1 MINRVFMYSKKEAKK
16 NKVAFSIIEIVM
28 SIIVFLIATF
38 LLVDLNMGHESMR
51 FLVFSFAGIIIY
63 FSTIAGIRL
72 RDKYKAYA
80 TTDDGSIYL
89 IESLNNVQGVSRL
102 GNRLPNSLDSV
113 RDVANIAGAATQ
125 IIGVKRA
132 TDLMQNPNFI
142 AAALANYHY
151 VKGML
156 FTKIDR
162 VYSVTSTKRYYII
175 NCDYTLLNNVQQ
187 FKNKK
192 IKIARAYTGVD
203 DLARLLENLK

>member
-16 NKVAFSIIEIVM
+16 NKVAFSIIEIVI
-28 SIIVFLIATF
+28 SIIVFLIASF
-38 LLVDLNMGHESMR
+38 LIVDLNMGHESMR

-63 FSTIAGIRL
+63 FSIIAGIRL

-80 TTDDGSIYL
+80 TTDDGSIYQ

-102 GNRLPNSLDSV
+102 GNSLDSV
-113 RDVANIAGAATQ
+113 RGLANAAGIATQ

-142 AAALANYHY
+142 AAALANYHT

-175 NCDYTLLNNVQQ
+175 NCDYTVLNNVQQ